1 MSGGGKTVRSG
12 VQATDDGRGDFIPG
26 ETACTG
32 TVNAV
37 RGVDGARV
45 DVSPSTDAALEVNK
59 REAALGNN
67 VPWQRTIHI

>member
-26 ETACTG
+26 EKACTG

-37 RGVDGARV
+37 RGLYGARV